1 MFNPT
6 DLFKMRLKA
15 HVTLLNRYLRYIF
28 NGHFMIA
35 LVFIIVTSAVYYERW
50 LEEVPPTFPAAYVIA
65 FFLAFVILYNP
76 FQSFLKEPDKVF
88 LIVKENE
95 MHRYFKL
102 AFLYNY
108 VAQLYIVI
116 FVLAALG
123 PLYFEFY
130 PERSTLLN
138 VIVVFIVLILKAVNM
153 TLNWHML
160 QVDDP
165 KMFRGEKIVRII
177 LTYVLVYTL
186 IVGEHFLIVGLVYV
200 VLVTISYAFAK
211 KETRLHWERLIQN
224 DLERLG
230 QFFRFVSLFAD
241 VPHMKG
247 KLKKRRYLAKFVR
260 NFTPFSQTETPLYL
274 YRLTFLRSGDYFG
287 LYVRLTILALVFIV
301 FVPNEW
307 FKIVFGLLFMYMTSF
322 QLQTLYF
329 HHRNNIWHD
338 LYPIGDET
346 HRKSYLKWLNQL
358 GMLQAAVL
366 SLAFLAQG
374 AAPFFFIML
383 GSGVVFSLS
392 FHQLYMK
399 KKIETADVHRS

>member
-1 MFNPT
+1 
-6 DLFKMRLKA
+6 
-15 HVTLLNRYLRYIF
+15 
-28 NGHFMIA
+28 
-35 LVFIIVTSAVYYERW
+35 
-50 LEEVPPTFPAAYVIA
+50 YVIA

-76 FQSFLKEPDKVF
+76 LQSFLKDPDKVF

-186 IVGEHFLIVGLVYV
+186 IVGEHCLIVGLVYD

-211 KETRLHWERLIQN
+211 NATSFHLECLIQN
-224 DLERLG
+224 DYDRAW

-260 NFTPFSQTETPLYL
+260 NF
-274 YRLTFLRSGDYFG
+274 
-287 LYVRLTILALVFIV
+287 
-301 FVPNEW
+301 
-307 FKIVFGLLFMYMTSF
+307 
-322 QLQTLYF
+322 
-329 HHRNNIWHD
+329 
-338 LYPIGDET
+338 
-346 HRKSYLKWLNQL
+346 
-358 GMLQAAVL
+358 
-366 SLAFLAQG
+366 
-374 AAPFFFIML
+374 
-383 GSGVVFSLS
+383 
-392 FHQLYMK
+392 
-399 KKIETADVHRS
+399 